1 MGSSPIQTISLRIFY
16 TFERGD
22 QPNLETFRKF
32 MEYVLSCRPTMTPV
46 PRQSLKIN
54 YTVSM
59 GDFEIFNFTEHQ
71 KHFLCIFKFVQFVQL
86 TRIIFSN
93 LKSES
98 MDQMNVGK
106 VQSVQINPVA
116 FMLKF

>member
-1 MGSSPIQTISLRIFY
+1 MGSNPIQTISLWIFY
-16 TFERGD
+16 TFERGN

-59 GDFEIFNFTEHQ
+59 GNFEISLSSETIRSIFVNFQFFPPSSIDEH
-71 KHFLCIFKFVQFVQL
+71 
-86 TRIIFSN
+86 FS
-93 LKSES
+93 S
-98 MDQMNVGK
+98 QT
-106 VQSVQINPVA
+106 
-116 FMLKF
+116 